1 MRGTQACR
9 ITDRYGRRGE
19 QEGGE
24 RKEGG
29 REKALEGQ
37 REGREKN
44 GHMEGRKG
52 KEEALGRAEEA
63 R

>member
-1 MRGTQACR
+1 M
-9 ITDRYGRRGE
+9 
-19 QEGGE
+19 
-24 RKEGG
+24 KEEG

-37 REGREKN
+37 REDREKN

-52 KEEALGRAEEA
+52 REEALGRAEEA